1 MLQEFS
7 GYGVIDE
14 TTGYGVEVDV
24 ENSNAKIVVINTCGF
39 IGDAKEESIN
49 TILEQVERKQEGEV
63 EKIYVMGCLSQRY
76 DQDLKKE
83 IPEVDAYFGKFDWKG
98 ILAELGKSYDE
109 KLRNERT
116 HRLTNSKQYVPK
128 ICFILFSQITS
139 VRGDC

>member
-1 MLQEFS
+1 MATIGFISLGCAKNQVDCERMMFRVQEA
-7 GYGVIDE
+7 GYTVSDGV
-14 TTGYGVEVDV
+14 VDCDV
-24 ENSNAKIVVINTCGF
+24 VVINTCGF

-109 KLRNERT
+109 KLRNERHLTTPT
-116 HRLTNSKQYVPK
+116 HYA
-128 ICFILFSQITS
+128 
-139 VRGDC
+139 

>member
-1 MLQEFS
+1 MVLKWMLKTRMQ
-7 GYGVIDE
+7 
-14 TTGYGVEVDV
+14 
-24 ENSNAKIVVINTCGF
+24 KIVVINTCGF

-109 KLRNERT
+109 KRG
-116 HRLTNSKQYVPK
+116 
-128 ICFILFSQITS
+128 TS
-139 VRGDC
+139 AI

>member
-1 MLQEFS
+1 MKKVNIISLGCSKNLVDTELLMKQLDKA
-7 GYGVIDE
+7 GYS
-14 TTGYGVEVDV
+14 VEVDV

-98 ILAELGKSYDE
+98 ILAELGKSFDDTE
-109 KLRNERT
+109 TLRLSEN
-116 HRLTNSKQYVPK
+116 
-128 ICFILFSQITS
+128 I
-139 VRGDC
+139 RGM